1 MKKIQTF
8 LFCLIAFSCYSQEP
22 VKWDF
27 AVSDI
32 KNGEL
37 KLTIRA
43 EIDKNWRLYS
53 PKVYDDGPLA
63 TEVNFFSDSLSVR
76 KKGSLLSSKPL
87 DEFDP
92 YFFKNISFFKNE
104 AEFYQTLYY
113 KKSSGE
119 PIKGEISYQV
129 CDDRLCIFRT
139 KSFSLSIDGKFL
151 ESSPDELKEYDLLK
165 IDELSLELSNED
177 LLISPTNI
185 ESNDQSFFSIF
196 LLGILSGILALL
208 TPCIFPMIPLTV
220 SFFIKQ
226 NQSNRKGIFDAFLYG
241 FFIILI
247 YGSLSLPFHLVDSLN
262 PQILN
267 DLSTSV
273 FLNLIFFIVFI
284 FFAFSFFGYYELT
297 LPVFFLNKTESKSS
311 ISGII
316 GIFFMSLTLAL
327 VSFSCTG
334 PILGSLL
341 VGSLSINGGAYQLT
355 AGMLGF
361 GISLALPFAMLA
373 LFPNLIKNLPK
384 SGTWMKKFKITLGF
398 IELALALK
406 FLSNA
411 DLVSGWGFLKR
422 EVFILVWFILSLLL
436 SMYLLGVLKNKGE
449 KKSNIEKIFGL
460 TSLIFSIYLFNGL
473 VNKENKLKF
482 VSGFTPPVFYSLF
495 SNTNDC
501 PLNLDCYKNFKAARE
516 KAKSQNKPIL
526 IDFTGWAC
534 VNCRRVEENIWSNPE
549 VYDILK
555 NKFIISSLYVDDRKK
570 LSPDESFNFKFP
582 DGRIKKIRTVG
593 EKWST
598 FQLQNFNSASQPY
611 YIMIHPNGRILNYP
625 IQYTSSVNKYRNWL
639 NKGLDNYG
647 L

>member
-27 AVSDI
+27 AFSDI

-53 PKVYDDGPLA
+53 PNVYDDGPLA

-139 KSFSLSIDGKFL
+139 KSFGLSIDGKLL
-151 ESSPDELKEYDLLK
+151 ESSPNELKEYDLLK
-165 IDELSLELSNED
+165 IDELSLDLSNED

-226 NQSNRKGIFDAFLYG
+226 NQSNRKGIFDALLYG

-247 YGSLSLPFHLVDSLN
+247 YVSLSLPFHLVDSLN

-311 ISGII
+311 ISGVI

-422 EVFILVWFILSLLL
+422 EVFILIWLILSLLL
-436 SMYLLGVLKNKGE
+436 SIYLLGLVKNTGE

-460 TSLIFSIYLFNGL
+460 ISLIFSIYLLNGL
-473 VNKENKLKF
+473 VSKENKLKF
-482 VSGFTPPVFYSLF
+482 VSGFTPPVFYSFF

-582 DGRIKKIRTVG
+582 DGRIKKIRTIG

-625 IQYTSSVNKYRNWL
+625 IQYTSSVSKYRNWL

>member
-1 MKKIQTF
+1 MKKIQIF
-8 LFCLIAFSCYSQEP
+8 LFCLIAISCYSQEP
-22 VKWDF
+22 VKWKF
-27 AVSDI
+27 TTSDV

-37 KLTIRA
+37 KLTIGA
-43 EIDKNWRLYS
+43 EIDENWRLYS

-63 TEVNFFSDSLSVR
+63 TEIIFFSDTLTVR
-76 KKGSLLSSKPL
+76 KKGFLLSSKPL

-113 KKSSGE
+113 GKNSGE
-119 PIKGEISYQV
+119 AIKGEISYQV
-129 CDDRLCIFRT
+129 CNDRLCIFRT
-139 KSFSLSIDGKFL
+139 KSFRLSIEGQML
-151 ESSPDELKEYDLLK
+151 ESDLKDLKEYDVLK
-165 IDELSLELSNED
+165 IDEMTLDLSNKN
-177 LLISPTNI
+177 LLLSSTDI
-185 ESNDQSFFSIF
+185 EANNQSFFSIF
-196 LLGILSGILALL
+196 LLGILSGLLALL

-226 NQSNRKGIFDAFLYG
+226 NQSNRKGIFDAILYG

-273 FLNLIFFIVFI
+273 FLNLIFFIVFV
-284 FFAFSFFGYYELT
+284 FFAFSFFGFYELT
-297 LPVFFLNKTESKSS
+297 LPLLFLNKTESKSS
-311 ISGII
+311 ISGTV
-316 GIFFMSLTLAL
+316 GIFFMALTLAL

-355 AGMLGF
+355 VGMLGF

-373 LFPNLIKNLPK
+373 FFPNMIKNLPK
-384 SGTWMKKFKITLGF
+384 SGIWMKKFKIILGF

-411 DLVSGWGFLKR
+411 DLVSGWGLLKR
-422 EVFILVWFILSLLL
+422 ELFILIWLVLSLLL
-436 SMYLLGVLKNKGE
+436 SAYLLGLFKNRVE
-449 KKSNIEKIFGL
+449 KKSNFEKIFGVI
-460 TSLIFSIYLFNGL
+460 SLIFSIYLLNGL
-473 VNKENKLKF
+473 INKDNKLKF

-495 SNTNDC
+495 SNDNDC
-501 PLNLDCYKNFKAARE
+501 PLNLDCYKDFESARE

-555 NKFIISSLYVDDRKK
+555 SSFIISSLYVDDRKK
-570 LSPDESFNFKFP
+570 LIPEETFSFKFP
-582 DGRIKKIRTVG
+582 DGRIKKIRTIG
-593 EKWST
+593 EKWSM

-611 YIMIHPNGRILNYP
+611 YIIIHPDGRILNYP
-625 IQYTSSVNKYRNWL
+625 LQYTSSVNKYRGWL

>member
-1 MKKIQTF
+1 
-8 LFCLIAFSCYSQEP
+8 

-27 AVSDI
+27 SVSNI

-63 TEVNFFSDSLSVR
+63 TEVNFFSDTLSVR

-129 CDDRLCIFRT
+129 CDNRLCIFRT
-139 KSFSLSIDGKFL
+139 KSFSLSIDGKLL
-151 ESSPDELKEYDLLK
+151 ESSPNELKEYDLLK
-165 IDELSLELSNED
+165 IDEITLDLINKNLLLSSTDLESKN
-177 LLISPTNI
+177 
-185 ESNDQSFFSIF
+185 QSFISIF
-196 LLGILSGILALL
+196 LLGILSGLLALL

-220 SFFIKQ
+220 SFFLKQ
-226 NQSNRKGIFDAFLYG
+226 NQSNQKGIFNAFLYG
-241 FFIILI
+241 FFIIFI

-273 FLNLIFFIVFI
+273 FLNLIFFAVFI
-284 FFAFSFFGYYELT
+284 FFAFSFFGFYELT
-297 LPVFFLNKTESKSS
+297 LPLLFSNKTESKSS
-311 ISGII
+311 ISGVI
-316 GIFFMSLTLAL
+316 GIFFMALTLAL

-355 AGMLGF
+355 TGMLGF
-361 GISLALPFAMLA
+361 GISLALPFAILA
-373 LFPNLIKNLPK
+373 LFPNMIKNLPK
-384 SGTWMKKFKITLGF
+384 SGIWMKKFKIVLGF

-411 DLVSGWGFLKR
+411 DLVSGWGLLKR
-422 EVFILVWFILSLLL
+422 EVFIFIWLVLSLLL
-436 SMYLLGVLKNKGE
+436 SLYLLGVFKNRDE
-449 KKSNIEKIFGL
+449 KRSNIEKIFGL
-460 TSLIFSIYLFNGL
+460 TSLIFSVYLLNGL
-473 VNKENKLKF
+473 VSKENNLKF

-495 SNTNDC
+495 STVNDC
-501 PLNLDCYKNFKAARE
+501 PLNLDCYKDFEAARE
-516 KAKSQNKPIL
+516 KAKYDNKPIL

-555 NKFIISSLYVDDRKK
+555 NRFIINSLYVDDRKK
-570 LSPDESFNFKFP
+570 LSPEETFNFKFS

-611 YIMIHPNGRILNYP
+611 YIIIHPNGRILNYP
-625 IQYTSSVNKYRNWL
+625 LQYTSSVNKYRNWL

>member
-1 MKKIQTF
+1 MKKIQIF

-43 EIDKNWRLYS
+43 DIDENWRLYS

-63 TEVNFFSDSLSVR
+63 TEVNFFSDTLSIR
-76 KKGSLLSSKPL
+76 KKGFLLSSKPL

-113 KKSSGE
+113 RKSSDE
-119 PIKGEISYQV
+119 PIIGEISYQV

-139 KSFSLSIDGKFL
+139 KPFSLSIEGKIL
-151 ESSPDELKEYDLLK
+151 ESDLKELNEYDVIK
-165 IDELSLELSNED
+165 IDEMTLDLSNKD
-177 LLISPTNI
+177 LLSSSTNL
-185 ESNDQSFFSIF
+185 ESKNQSFFSIF
-196 LLGILSGILALL
+196 LLGVLSGLLALL

-226 NQSNRKGIFDAFLYG
+226 SQSNRKGIFDAILYG

-273 FLNLIFFIVFI
+273 FLNLIFFVVFV

-297 LPVFFLNKTESKSS
+297 LPVLFLNKTESKSS
-311 ISGII
+311 ISGIV
-316 GIFFMSLTLAL
+316 GVFFMALTLAL

-355 AGMLGF
+355 VGMLGF
-361 GISLALPFAMLA
+361 GISLALPFAILA
-373 LFPNLIKNLPK
+373 LFPNMIKNLPK
-384 SGTWMKKFKITLGF
+384 SGIWMKKFKITLGF

-411 DLVSGWGFLKR
+411 DLVSGWGLLKR
-422 EVFILVWFILSLLL
+422 EVFIFIWLVLSLLL
-436 SMYLLGVLKNKGE
+436 SMYLLGLFKSRGE
-449 KKSNIEKIFGL
+449 KKFNVEKMFGVI
-460 TSLIFSIYLFNGL
+460 SLIFSIYLLNGL
-473 VNKENKLKF
+473 LNKDNKLKF

-495 SNTNDC
+495 SNDNGC
-501 PLNLDCYKNFKAARE
+501 PLNLDCYKDFDAARE
-516 KAKSQNKPIL
+516 KAYSQNKPIL

-534 VNCRRVEENIWSNPE
+534 VNCRRVEENIWSDPE

-555 NKFIISSLYVDDRKK
+555 SRFIISSLYVDDRKK
-570 LSPDESFNFKFP
+570 LSSEELFTFKFP
-582 DGRIKKIRTVG
+582 DGRIKKIRTIG

-611 YIMIHPNGRILNYP
+611 YIIIHPNGRVLNYP

>member
-43 EIDKNWRLYS
+43 DIDKNWRLYS

-63 TEVNFFSDSLSVR
+63 TELNFFSDSLSVR

-87 DEFDP
+87 DEFDQ

-129 CDDRLCIFRT
+129 CDDMLCIFRT
-139 KSFSLSIDGKFL
+139 KSFSLSIDGKLL
-151 ESSPDELKEYDLLK
+151 ESSPNELKEYDLLK
-165 IDELSLELSNED
+165 IDELSLDLSNED

-226 NQSNRKGIFDAFLYG
+226 NQSNRKGIFDALLYG

-247 YGSLSLPFHLVDSLN
+247 YVSLSLPFHLVDSLN

-267 DLSTSV
+267 DLSTSL

-311 ISGII
+311 ISGVI

-422 EVFILVWFILSLLL
+422 EVFILIWLILSLLL
-436 SMYLLGVLKNKGE
+436 SIYLLGLVKNTGE

-460 TSLIFSIYLFNGL
+460 ISLIFSIYLLNGL
-473 VNKENKLKF
+473 VSKENKLKF

-570 LSPDESFNFKFP
+570 LSPDESFNFKFR
-582 DGRIKKIRTVG
+582 DGRIKKIRTIG

>member
-1 MKKIQTF
+1 
-8 LFCLIAFSCYSQEP
+8 
-22 VKWDF
+22 
-27 AVSDI
+27 
-32 KNGEL
+32 
-37 KLTIRA
+37 
-43 EIDKNWRLYS
+43 
-53 PKVYDDGPLA
+53 
-63 TEVNFFSDSLSVR
+63 
-76 KKGSLLSSKPL
+76 
-87 DEFDP
+87 
-92 YFFKNISFFKNE
+92 
-104 AEFYQTLYY
+104 
-113 KKSSGE
+113 
-119 PIKGEISYQV
+119 
-129 CDDRLCIFRT
+129 
-139 KSFSLSIDGKFL
+139 
-151 ESSPDELKEYDLLK
+151 
-165 IDELSLELSNED
+165 
-177 LLISPTNI
+177 
-185 ESNDQSFFSIF
+185 
-196 LLGILSGILALL
+196 
-208 TPCIFPMIPLTV
+208 
-220 SFFIKQ
+220 
-226 NQSNRKGIFDAFLYG
+226 
-241 FFIILI
+241 
-247 YGSLSLPFHLVDSLN
+247 
-262 PQILN
+262 
-267 DLSTSV
+267 
-273 FLNLIFFIVFI
+273 
-284 FFAFSFFGYYELT
+284 
-297 LPVFFLNKTESKSS
+297 
-311 ISGII
+311 
-316 GIFFMSLTLAL
+316 MSLTLAL

-422 EVFILVWFILSLLL
+422 EVFILIWLILSLLL
-436 SMYLLGVLKNKGE
+436 SIYLLGLVKNTGE

-460 TSLIFSIYLFNGL
+460 ISLIFSIYLLNGL
-473 VNKENKLKF
+473 VSKENKLKF

-516 KAKSQNKPIL
+516 KAKTQNKPIL

-534 VNCRRVEENIWSNPE
+534 VNCRRVEEKIWSNLE

-582 DGRIKKIRTVG
+582 DGRIKKIRTIG

>member
-1 MKKIQTF
+1 MT
-8 LFCLIAFSCYSQEP
+8 
-22 VKWDF
+22 
-27 AVSDI
+27 
-32 KNGEL
+32 
-37 KLTIRA
+37 
-43 EIDKNWRLYS
+43 
-53 PKVYDDGPLA
+53 
-63 TEVNFFSDSLSVR
+63 
-76 KKGSLLSSKPL
+76 L
-87 DEFDP
+87 D
-92 YFFKNISFFKNE
+92 
-104 AEFYQTLYY
+104 
-113 KKSSGE
+113 
-119 PIKGEISYQV
+119 
-129 CDDRLCIFRT
+129 
-139 KSFSLSIDGKFL
+139 
-151 ESSPDELKEYDLLK
+151 
-165 IDELSLELSNED
+165 LSNED
-177 LLISPTNI
+177 LLLSPTNI
-185 ESNDQSFFSIF
+185 ESKNESFFSIF

-226 NQSNRKGIFDAFLYG
+226 NQSNRKGIFDALLYG

-247 YGSLSLPFHLVDSLN
+247 YVSLSLPFHLVDSLN

-311 ISGII
+311 ISDII

-422 EVFILVWFILSLLL
+422 EVFILIWFILSLLL
-436 SMYLLGVLKNKGE
+436 SIYLFGLVKNTGE

-460 TSLIFSIYLFNGL
+460 ISLIFSIYLLNGL
-473 VNKENKLKF
+473 VSKENKLKF

-501 PLNLDCYKNFKAARE
+501 PLNLDCYKNFEAARE

-555 NKFIISSLYVDDRKK
+555 SRFIISSLYVDDRKK

-582 DGRIKKIRTVG
+582 DGRIKKIRTIG

-625 IQYTSSVNKYRNWL
+625 LQYTSSVNKYRNWL
-639 NKGLDNYG
+639 NKGLDSYD

>member
-27 AVSDI
+27 SVSNI

-63 TEVNFFSDSLSVR
+63 TEVNFFSDTLSVR

-139 KSFSLSIDGKFL
+139 KSFSLSIDGKLL
-151 ESSPDELKEYDLLK
+151 ESSPNELKEYDLLK
-165 IDELSLELSNED
+165 IDEITLDLINKNLLLSSTDLESKN
-177 LLISPTNI
+177 
-185 ESNDQSFFSIF
+185 QSFISIF
-196 LLGILSGILALL
+196 LLGILSGLLALL

-220 SFFIKQ
+220 SFFLKQ
-226 NQSNRKGIFDAFLYG
+226 NQSNQKGIFNAFLYG
-241 FFIILI
+241 FFIIFI

-273 FLNLIFFIVFI
+273 FLNLIFFAVFI
-284 FFAFSFFGYYELT
+284 FFAFSFFGFYELT
-297 LPVFFLNKTESKSS
+297 LPLLFSNKTESKSS
-311 ISGII
+311 ISGVI
-316 GIFFMSLTLAL
+316 GIFFMALTLAL

-355 AGMLGF
+355 TGMLGF
-361 GISLALPFAMLA
+361 GISLALPFAILA
-373 LFPNLIKNLPK
+373 LFPNMIKNLPK
-384 SGTWMKKFKITLGF
+384 SGIWMKKFKIVLGF

-411 DLVSGWGFLKR
+411 DLVSGWGLLKR
-422 EVFILVWFILSLLL
+422 EVFIFIWLVLSLLL
-436 SMYLLGVLKNKGE
+436 SLYLLGVFKNRDE
-449 KKSNIEKIFGL
+449 KRSNIEKIFGL
-460 TSLIFSIYLFNGL
+460 TSLIFSVYLLNGL
-473 VNKENKLKF
+473 VSKENNLKF

-495 SNTNDC
+495 STVNDC
-501 PLNLDCYKNFKAARE
+501 PLNLDCYKDFEAARE
-516 KAKSQNKPIL
+516 KAKYANKPIL

-555 NKFIISSLYVDDRKK
+555 NKFIINSLYVDDRKK
-570 LSPDESFNFKFP
+570 LSPEETFNFKFS

-611 YIMIHPNGRILNYP
+611 YIIIHPNGRILNYP
-625 IQYTSSVNKYRNWL
+625 LQYTSSVNKYRNWL